1 MLAENDYEG
10 RKERLSRI
18 AQTGAVS
25 KSQFVIGRKKCSK
38 KSLAYRSDR
47 EHCRCNKTQRQ
58 IKFMETVF
66 DDKT

>member
-1 MLAENDYEG
+1 M
-10 RKERLSRI
+10 
-18 AQTGAVS
+18 
-25 KSQFVIGRKKCSK
+25 IGRKKCSK

-66 DDKT
+66 DDNEARRVEEDANVDTAVSSRISRINL